1 MPRKYRN
8 IILSEMTYNMLKTYK
23 IAQRHKSFDEAIRYL
38 LANSDSDDKRKR
50 DGKLVTE
57 SIDDIRKAYMI
68 IYSFNELTE
77 RMFNNLVVAEKMLKD
92 LLLKAGVS
100 VE

>member
-1 MPRKYRN
+1 V
-8 IILSEMTYNMLKTYK
+8 
-23 IAQRHKSFDEAIRYL
+23 DE
-38 LANSDSDDKRKR
+38 S
-50 DGKLVTE
+50 LVAE
-57 SIDDIRKAYMI
+57 LIDNVRKAYMI
-68 IYSFNELTE
+68 ICSFNELTE